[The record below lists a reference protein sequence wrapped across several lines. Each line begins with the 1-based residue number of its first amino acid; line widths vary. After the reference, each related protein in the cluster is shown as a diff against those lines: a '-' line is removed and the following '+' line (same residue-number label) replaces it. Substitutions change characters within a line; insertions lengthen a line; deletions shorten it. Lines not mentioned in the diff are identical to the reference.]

1 MNIHATNLSAYAINS
16 LRRFIYHS
24 EPPLPPMIS
33 PGSLFL
39 NKGTDSTFSIA
50 FSSSSLKVNIS
61 ILAMVSALL
70 CHPMHV
76 YLFNH
81 IDKLIYVCLA
91 YLTVS
96 YRSFSFC
103 TSTSV
108 FALSADLTSTL
119 PFSSS
124 EPTFVSFSFSSSF
137 LSSVLSALSCS
148 AF

>member
-1 MNIHATNLSAYAINS
+1 MSSPSRSTRRWYS
-16 LRRFIYHS
+16 LISRTGKEMTELVTGCTASRPISS
-24 EPPLPPMIS
+24 ER
-33 PGSLFL
+33 
-39 NKGTDSTFSIA
+39 TDSTFSIA

-81 IDKLIYVCLA
+81 IDKFIYVCLA